1 MSDFTAAAA
10 ALLKEP
16 RYITREEA
24 EAAAAVLR
32 ACNGHDLDT
41 WSNGEFDEE
50 ALGGMGADFLTA
62 VRNPRRVSN

>member
-1 MSDFTAAAA
+1 MTDFVKAAA

-16 RYITREEA
+16 RHITREEA

-32 ACNGHDLDT
+32 ACNGHDMDS
-41 WSNGEFDEE
+41 WSNGEFDQE
-50 ALGGMGADFLTA
+50 ALGGMGSDFLRA